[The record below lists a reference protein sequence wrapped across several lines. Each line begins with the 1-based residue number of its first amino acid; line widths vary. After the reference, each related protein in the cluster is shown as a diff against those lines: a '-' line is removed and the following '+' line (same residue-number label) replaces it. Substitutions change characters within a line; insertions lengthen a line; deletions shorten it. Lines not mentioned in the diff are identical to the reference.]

1 MDWAHVSIGKL
12 NSNGHNISGLK
23 LSYSKLKLKLML
35 SNISYNQDLPQDL
48 FHGQSYDPF
57 IQGVHLEAI
66 CDCPTFMLGYFSDRS
81 SNP

>member
-1 MDWAHVSIGKL
+1 
-12 NSNGHNISGLK
+12 
-23 LSYSKLKLKLML
+23 ML

-81 SNP
+81 SNPSNLCRIEGLEVYLVNLAI